1 MKENLGKENSYF
13 ITHPSSLYLKVR
25 MGLHTGTAEI
35 LPDGKYEGY
44 ATIAS
49 TQRVMSAA
57 HGGQTLLTQTTHDL
71 LQNALPDDV
80 TLRDMGE
87 HRLKDLEKAVA
98 YVDKALDPALFHPPG
113 EVERLHHRRRRLELK
128 RTGNAR

>member
-1 MKENLGKENSYF
+1 
-13 ITHPSSLYLKVR
+13 
-25 MGLHTGTAEI
+25 MGLHTGSAEI

-57 HGGQTLLTQTTHDL
+57 HGGQTLLTQTTYEL
-71 LQNALPDDV
+71 LQNTLPDDV

-87 HRLKDLEKAVA
+87 HRLKDLRAPLQLYQVNA
-98 YVDKALDPALFHPPG
+98 PDLPQDFPADQI
-113 EVERLHHRRRRLELK
+113 
-128 RTGNAR
+128 A